1 MKTLISASALL
12 IASNVAFATSLDQ
25 FQSNGYDKPVT
36 LTEPMRSSAG
46 SVVSLDTLNEG
57 NFDHSSHARDGRLR
71 PPSMQGVASSLD
83 GFNSGNPDH
92 A

>member
-1 MKTLISASALL
+1 MKTLIAASALIL
-12 IASNVAFATSLDQ
+12 ASNVAFASSLDEWQ
-25 FQSNGYDKPVT
+25 RYGNYKPVT
-36 LTEPMRSSAG
+36 LTEPMRSSAE

-57 NFDHSSHARDGRLR
+57 NSDHSSHARDGSVRSS
-71 PPSMQGVASSLD
+71 SMQGFASSLD

>member
-1 MKTLISASALL
+1 MKTLITASALIL
-12 IASNVAFATSLDQ
+12 ASNVAFASSLDELQ
-25 FQSNGYDKPVT
+25 RNGYGKPVT

-46 SVVSLDTLNEG
+46 FVVSLDTFNEG
-57 NFDHSSHARDGRLR
+57 NSDHSSHAVAV
-71 PPSMQGVASSLD
+71 SVSSSSEQGFASSLD